1 MGCVGWLSVRGGLV
15 AEAARPSS
23 PSNVP
28 RRSAG
33 GDRASG
39 PRAAC
44 ANWHGKAIVGASRR
58 TVHSECSS
66 RRGRA
71 SAHFGRHGRGPR
83 ARIRCCW
90 NEPAAR
96 GLRLTRTDCAA
107 PRRAGPRPRAPIAGT
122 PSPPGA
128 RTGFRSAALRA
139 LTLPAAR
146 RSGTC
151 LDPRRS
157 AAASIARAV
166 RRTPSGAAARV
177 PGAAVA
183 VGAQPAACSARAM
196 LRSCSRRRN
205 SWAVSAPH
213 SAIVMSICA
222 SHGSPCVPSHSGP
235 DAGYHTLTTVISS
248 SS

>member
-1 MGCVGWLSVRGGLV
+1 MGWLSVRRGLV

-33 GDRASG
+33 GDRAIG

-44 ANWHGKAIVGASRR
+44 ANWHGKAIVGASGR

-66 RRGRA
+66 RRGRG

-96 GLRLTRTDCAA
+96 GLRPTRTDCAA
-107 PRRAGPRPRAPIAGT
+107 PRRARAPPSRERRHRPARGRVSGRPRC
-122 PSPPGA
+122 
-128 RTGFRSAALRA
+128 
-139 LTLPAAR
+139 
-146 RSGTC
+146 GTC
-151 LDPRRS
+151 LDPRRP

-166 RRTPSGAAARV
+166 RQTPAGAAARV
-177 PGAAVA
+177 AGAAVA

-205 SWAVSAPH
+205 SWAVSAPQ

>member
-1 MGCVGWLSVRGGLV
+1 MGWLSVRRGLV

-44 ANWHGKAIVGASRR
+44 ANWHGKAIVGASGR
-58 TVHSECSS
+58 TVHSDYSS
-66 RRGRA
+66 RRGRG

-90 NEPAAR
+90 NESAAR
-96 GLRLTRTDCAA
+96 GLRPTRTDCAA
-107 PRRAGPRPRAPIAGT
+107 PRPRAHIAGT
-122 PSPPGA
+122 PSPHGA

-139 LTLPAAR
+139 PTLPAAR

-151 LDPRRS
+151 LDPRRT

-166 RRTPSGAAARV
+166 RQTPAGAAARV
-177 PGAAVA
+177 AGAAVA